1 MNKKFKQV
9 TRVRT
14 KLSNKYLKLKSEINR
29 LAYVKQRNSRINW
42 LRQKK
47 RIFLKVGYKQ
57 NYR

>member
-29 LAYVKQRNSRINW
+29 LAYVKQRNSRVNW

-47 RIFLKVGYKQ
+47 RIF
-57 NYR
+57 